1 MKARSFFYA
10 VTLGT
15 VVTIGGAV
23 APVAVSGCSTVNSP
37 VFGKLENIVLQ
48 DVLNGDTDGQIEVD
62 VATALGLEEGG
73 VTPAVVAIVVDVTQ
87 LLIDAGLIPSRIL
100 PTTQA
105 LHDREV
111 WKIKALN
118 SNSNSGDK

>member
-1 MKARSFFYA
+1 MKAHTFG
-10 VTLGT
+10 TLL
-15 VVTIGGAV
+15 VVTGSLMMVIAGTSTAIV
-23 APVAVSGCSTVNSP
+23 GCSAVNSP

-100 PTTQA
+100 PATQT

-111 WKIKALN
+111 WKIKSLN